1 MNLKDCYT
9 AFGGDYEEVMSRLR
23 LEKTVT
29 KFLLKYSEDK
39 SFFMFKEAFARKD
52 YDEAL
57 RFIHTESVRI
67 FHLPGCMNAAV
78 KLQKHAEKE
87 IIKAWKRTF
96 LSFLNCMI
104 SK

>member
-57 RFIHTESVRI
+57 RFIHTLKGI
-67 FHLPGCMNAAV
+67 CQN
-78 KLQKHAEKE
+78 
-87 IIKAWKRTF
+87 
-96 LSFLNCMI
+96 LSFTRL
-104 SK
+104 

>member
-39 SFFMFKEAFARKD
+39 SFFMFKEAD
-52 YDEAL
+52 LYL
-57 RFIHTESVRI
+57 SI
-67 FHLPGCMNAAV
+67 F
-78 KLQKHAEKE
+78 QKNLLKTLE
-87 IIKAWKRTF
+87 IQKKRSR
-96 LSFLNCMI
+96 LI
-104 SK
+104 GD

>member
-52 YDEAL
+52 
-57 RFIHTESVRI
+57 
-67 FHLPGCMNAAV
+67 
-78 KLQKHAEKE
+78 
-87 IIKAWKRTF
+87 
-96 LSFLNCMI
+96 
-104 SK
+104 

>member
-57 RFIHTESVRI
+57 RFIR
-67 FHLPGCMNAAV
+67 
-78 KLQKHAEKE
+78 
-87 IIKAWKRTF
+87 
-96 LSFLNCMI
+96 
-104 SK
+104 